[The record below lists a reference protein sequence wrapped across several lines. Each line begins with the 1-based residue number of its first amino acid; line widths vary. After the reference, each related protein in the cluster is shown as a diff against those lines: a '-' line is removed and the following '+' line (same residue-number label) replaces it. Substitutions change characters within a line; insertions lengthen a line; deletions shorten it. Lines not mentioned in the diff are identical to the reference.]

1 MPCLRICVCMLMLF
15 AGHVCIAA
23 SPSLV
28 FWNNQQAS
36 DIAAAISKDF
46 TRTSGIR
53 VDVSWI
59 SQADYRTSL
68 LRHAIDRDLPD
79 VALVAGD
86 FLSMQKELDLS
97 PIPADLQ
104 DRGLVSNAGASG
116 HFNGVVYGAPVVWGN
131 HLMLLYN
138 RELVKTPAR
147 TFAELEQQNLAFRQ
161 RGVRTLAMSF
171 GEMYWFVPFLGGFGG
186 WPLTTDG
193 SLSLNTPAM
202 VQALEFYFSLADKG
216 LTQKECRNACIV
228 ERFAAGE
235 FAYAIAGDWDYRGLQ
250 EKMGNKLG
258 VSTLPAIGKQDLVPM
273 FSSYML
279 IFPGRA
285 LEGPR
290 RAALIRFLKYMQSA
304 PVQRRWA
311 REAHLFPVNEKIFR
325 EITARGDANM
335 RASLAQLHRSR
346 AMPNDRAMSFAW
358 EGMAKGFSAMYNGR
372 LKAPAAAE
380 LMQNHAE
387 RLARRAHD

>member
-1 MPCLRICVCMLMLF
+1 MPCLKICVCMLLLF
-15 AGHVCIAA
+15 TGQVCIAA
-23 SPSLV
+23 GPTLV

-46 TRTSGIR
+46 TRSSGIQI
-53 VDVSWI
+53 DVSWI

-68 LRHAIDRDLPD
+68 LRHALERNLPD

-104 DRGLVSNAGASG
+104 QRGLVPNAAASG
-116 HFNGVVYGAPVVWGN
+116 HFNSVMYGAPVIWGN

-147 TFAELEQQNLAFRQ
+147 TFAELEQQHLELRE
-161 RGVRTLAMSF
+161 RGIRTLGMSF
-171 GEMYWFVPFLGGFGG
+171 GEMYWLAPFLGAFGG
-186 WPLTTDG
+186 WPLTEDG
-193 SLSLNTPAM
+193 QLSLNTPAM
-202 VQALEFYFSLADKG
+202 VRALEFYFSLADKG

-228 ERFAAGE
+228 EHFATGE

-250 EKMGNKLG
+250 EKMGDKLG
-258 VSTLPAIGKQDLVPM
+258 VAMLPAIGKQELVPM
-273 FSSYML
+273 FSSYVL
-279 IFPGRA
+279 VFPGRS

-311 REAHLFPVNEKIFR
+311 REARLFPVNEKIFR
-325 EITARGDANM
+325 EVTARADVNM
-335 RASLAQLHRSR
+335 RASLAQLGRAR

-380 LMQNHAE
+380 LMQTHAE
-387 RLARRAHD
+387 RLARRAQD